1 MFFFAAIYLAALASL
16 YFSQALGGAYLL
28 TERDLGVYFM
38 PPRHLWVEILK
49 AGEFPLWNP
58 YSYGGHPLLATLQPG
73 IFYPVNLIL
82 LVLPFD
88 LAFNWSIVIHF
99 FLAGVFTY
107 ILVRELKGGKWA
119 SLASAIAFM
128 LGGYMFSAH
137 NVMSTLFSAA
147 WTPLSVFL
155 FLRAL
160 RRGSFGYAALAGIVM
175 TVMFTG
181 GGVEVFLGTFGLIT
195 VLAFFPGVLDFD
207 VSWAKA
213 RLVKRAALLLITVV
227 VFVSLGAVQLF
238 PFMELARHSTRAGGL
253 SFHEATTWSLDVKDF
268 IQFLIPDPFGYG
280 VNEEK
285 YWANQSWLKT
295 IYTGAAPFVLSVFFF
310 MKARRRALPLVLL
323 TLVFLGLSLGRNFFL
338 YQYLHAWLP
347 FFDKFRYPVKFLF
360 APFLFLSV
368 VAGLGLDGLV
378 EGVKK
383 GGRAELKVILVLLG
397 VSTLAALFFGYLS
410 FFGPT
415 VKAFLV
421 ERGMDYPE
429 YNRAEIN
436 IFNTKRVLAFFIVFA
451 VGLFFAYRS
460 KAARLLPWFI
470 VILLS
475 IDIFFAHEGYYF
487 STRREAYYDKGN
499 VMGFMASRTAEDNG
513 LFRVFVTPKTM
524 DVNVEVKDAK
534 KFDREVLGRMDLHKE
549 RLTGYNLLFR
559 VFDINGVEVMKR
571 GDYTTLYDIMSRQTS
586 IEATNIP
593 SFLNVRYVVS
603 IPVIR
608 SERYRLVKVIGALP
622 GAKGV
627 EEEGALKIYENLD
640 FVPRFNLVSDY
651 RVITKA
657 DEFAATISGRGFD
670 PKKTVLLEE
679 GPWPGGQGK
688 ARELK
693 DCGIEVVSYM
703 MNSMELKTR
712 CRERSILVASESWYP
727 GWKAFVDKKE
737 ERILK
742 ADYVLRAV
750 PIKAGEHTVRF
761 EYRPLSFRAGA
772 LVSAVSAL
780 SLLAFG
786 IVCSKRMKKTDDQ

>member
-16 YFSQALGGAYLL
+16 YFSQALGGAFLL
-28 TERDLGVYFM
+28 TERDLGVYFI

-49 AGEFPLWNP
+49 GGEFPLWNP
-58 YSYGGHPLLATLQPG
+58 YSYSGHPLLATLQPG
-73 IFYPVNLIL
+73 IFYPVNLIFFA
-82 LVLPFD
+82 LPFD
-88 LAFNWSIVIHF
+88 LAFNWSIIIHF
-99 FLAGVFTY
+99 FLAGIFTY
-107 ILVRELKGGKWA
+107 ALVRELNGGKWA
-119 SLASAIAFM
+119 SLVSAIAFM

-147 WTPLSVFL
+147 WTPLAVFL
-155 FLRAL
+155 FLRSV
-160 RRGSFGYAALAGIVM
+160 RRGSFGYAMLAGIIM

-181 GGVEVFLGTFGLIT
+181 GGIEVFLGTFGLIA
-195 VLAFFPGVLDFD
+195 VLAFFPGVFDFD
-207 VSWAKA
+207 SEA
-213 RLVKRAALLLITVV
+213 RARPVKRASLLLTTAA
-227 VFVSLGAVQLF
+227 VFVSLAAVQLF
-238 PFMELARHSTRAGGL
+238 PFIELARHSTRAGGL
-253 SFHEATTWSLDVKDF
+253 AFHEATTWSLDVKDF
-268 IQFLIPDPFGYG
+268 VQFLIPDPFGYG

-295 IYTGAAPFVLSVFFF
+295 IYIGAVPFVLSVFFF
-310 MKARRRALPLVLL
+310 MKARRRAVPLILL
-323 TLVFLGLSLGRNFFL
+323 TLVFLGLSMGRNFFF

-368 VAGLGLDGLV
+368 VAGLGCDALMD
-378 EGVKK
+378 GVKK
-383 GGRAELKVILVLLG
+383 KGRGELRVILVLLG
-397 VSTLAALFFGYLS
+397 VSTLAALSFGYLS

-436 IFNTKRVLAFFIVFA
+436 IFNTKRLLAFFIVFA
-451 VGLFFAYRS
+451 SGLFFIYRS
-460 KAARLLPWFI
+460 KALRFLPWFV

-475 IDIFFAHEGYYF
+475 IDLFFAHEGYYF
-487 STRREAYYDKGN
+487 STKKEAYYDTGN
-499 VMGFMASRTAEDNG
+499 VMGFMTGQAAAGDG

-534 KFDREVLGRMDLHKE
+534 KFDREVLSRMDLHKE

-571 GDYTTLYDIMSRQTS
+571 GDYATIYDIMSRQTS
-586 IEATNIP
+586 IDATNIP
-593 SFLNVRYVVS
+593 SILNVRYVVS

-608 SERYRLVKVIGALP
+608 SDRYRLVKVIGALP

-640 FVPRFNLVSDY
+640 FVPRFNMAADY

-679 GPWPGGQGK
+679 EPWPGGQGK
-688 ARELK
+688 AGELK
-693 DCGIEVVSYM
+693 DCGVEVVSYM
-703 MNSMELKTR
+703 MNSVELKTR
-712 CRERSILVASESWYP
+712 CAEKSILVASESWYP
-727 GWKAFVDKKE
+727 GWKALVDGNE
-737 ERILK
+737 ESILK

-772 LVSAVSAL
+772 WVSAASAL
-780 SLLAFG
+780 SLAAFG
-786 IVCSKRMKKTDDQ
+786 IVYFKRKKRL